1 MASKDC
7 DVCGGAGWV
16 WRHELPDTSDWDGQ
30 PDDTRYTCPY
40 CRNPYGLDEEQE
52 DEEFETER
60 SEDENF
66 ESKKVLDETSSS
78 GYAQGESW
86 MHFETIWNEAESVA
100 KSYTSLERKKIIR
113 EIRNA
118 LDDLVDSE
126 DHDAMHEAVGDVLFG
141 LCAFCAYLED
151 KKSIQLNSATA
162 LQAAIESKRQQLLD
176 PDPPE

>member
-1 MASKDC
+1 MANKDC
-7 DVCGGAGWV
+7 VCGGTGWV
-16 WRHELPDTSDWDGQ
+16 WRRELPDTSDWDGSA
-30 PDDTRYTCPY
+30 DDTRYTCPY
-40 CRNPYGLDEEQE
+40 CAEESE
-52 DEEFETER
+52 DEEFDTEG
-60 SEDENF
+60 SAPENF
-66 ESKKVLDETSSS
+66 ESKKVLDEASSS

-113 EIRNA
+113 EIRTA

-126 DHDAMHEAVGDVLFG
+126 EHDEMHEAVGDFLFG